1 MWCGIRDVFVTDKSN
16 TAVCVLE
23 TKQNSEEEKENKLK
37 EGKRERNRGG
47 RKKATTFL
55 GFDSK

>member
-1 MWCGIRDVFVTDKSN
+1 MWCGIGDVFVTDKSN

-47 RKKATTFL
+47 RKKGNHFS
-55 GFDSK
+55 GF

>member
-47 RKKATTFL
+47 RKKGNHFS
-55 GFDSK
+55 GF